1 LSWDPPADLKATKA
15 ARLAWVRQ
23 AIRENEGLAY
33 EALLIV
39 EAGQTAEE
47 IQAERTVEL
56 NGRGFSGNDGE
67 ILTSMA
73 EQLKGK
79 RARYGDHDARLSEKQ
94 VAFLQRAMP
103 RYAGQVAEFLKAQSV
118 FNQAGHVVMA

>member
-1 LSWDPPADLKATKA
+1 M
-15 ARLAWVRQ
+15 AWVRQ
-23 AIRENEGLAY
+23 AIRDHEGLTY

-39 EAGQTAEE
+39 EAGQTAAE
-47 IQAERTVEL
+47 IEAERTVEQ

-103 RYAGQVAEFLKAQSV
+103 RYAGQVMEHLKAESV
-118 FNQAGHVVMA
+118 FNQAGRIVNA